1 MQLRVGWVARLG
13 CGVHNCVG
21 DLGERI
27 QKLQGETKCVWGGP
41 RGSPRN
47 WLPTATITGSL
58 KKKKNGRKEVSECP
72 QVSHPPSPGGPT
84 GLGALAQA
92 GDVGTATRGRHD
104 ALGGA
109 AGNVVV
115 DLSS

>member
-1 MQLRVGWVARLG
+1 M
-13 CGVHNCVG
+13 CVG
-21 DLGERI
+21 
-27 QKLQGETKCVWGGP
+27 GP
-41 RGSPRN
+41 KRKPQELAAHSNYHR
-47 WLPTATITGSL
+47 LFK